1 MLAVHCWM
9 HTLQKMCLQ
18 GRARTVST
26 MWSRQMGHR
35 SSRASTGQTHALRL
49 GLGAA
54 SWLMAAAALALW
66 GSKDGFGAP
75 RMMDSLEAAS
85 CGAVGS
91 LCASTRKSLARLLC
105 LTHWQGLSVSCSHR
119 KTLTP
124 RESPARLN
132 AGWARWLFV
141 GSRRTV
147 RSRADC
153 DSAMPSPSA
162 HIGGAL
168 LSGCRGVPIV
178 GIGLP
183 ESTQGLSMGHF
194 HKR

>member
-91 LCASTRKSLARLLC
+91 LCASTRKSLARLLSHALARSQC
-105 LTHWQGLSVSCSHR
+105 LVLPKEDAHTSRVAS
-119 KTLTP
+119 KTQRRLGP
-124 RESPARLN
+124 LAICRHPAHCEVT
-132 AGWARWLFV
+132 G
-141 GSRRTV
+141 
-147 RSRADC
+147 
-153 DSAMPSPSA
+153 
-162 HIGGAL
+162 
-168 LSGCRGVPIV
+168 
-178 GIGLP
+178 
-183 ESTQGLSMGHF
+183 
-194 HKR
+194 